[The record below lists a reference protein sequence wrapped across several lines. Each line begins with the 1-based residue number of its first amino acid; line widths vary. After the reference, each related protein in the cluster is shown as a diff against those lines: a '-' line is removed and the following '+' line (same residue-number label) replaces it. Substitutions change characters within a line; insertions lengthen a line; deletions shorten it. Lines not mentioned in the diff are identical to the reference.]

1 MSTKITLDN
10 LSTAVKEILDEYGD
24 EVSSNMDKI
33 TKEVGKK
40 GVQALKNE
48 SKEKFGTVKS
58 RKKKYANT
66 WTSKTEWKRT
76 HTTVTIYNTQGWQP
90 HLLENGHALVAGGR
104 KVGTVDGRAHIRP
117 VEEMLIRE
125 YEKELEA
132 KL

>member
-1 MSTKITLDN
+1 MSTKVTLDN
-10 LSTAVKEILDEYGD
+10 LASAVKEIIDSYGD
-24 EVSSNMDKI
+24 EVSANVDKI

-66 WTSKTEWKRT
+66 WTSRTEQTRLRT
-76 HTTVTIYNTQGWQP
+76 SVTIYNTQGWQP
-90 HLLENGHALVAGGR
+90 HLLENGHALVMGGR
-104 KVGTVDGRAHIRP
+104 NLGTVDGRAHIQP
-117 VEEMLIRE
+117 VEEKLIRE
-125 YEKELEA
+125 YEKDLEA